1 MPNWVTNRIVA
12 TGPAPVLVALRDSG
26 LNFQRLRPC
35 PYITTKGRLIEPS
48 DEENKWYYWCSS
60 NWGTK
65 WTPSEVTVIFDEW
78 ADYLRGSLDTAWD
91 PPHTLFAYLTE
102 KYPGLVIE
110 NEYEEEAYSR
120 VGFARYSGGSV
131 TNIEI
136 SPHENSL
143 DANREFATEH
153 SWFDYE
159 YYVDMLARTGKGKD
173 YAKHNPSVIV
183 TEWTY
188 THETLAAKIAEALQ
202 DL

>member
-1 MPNWVTNRIVA
+1 MPNVITNRIIA
-12 TGPAPVLVALRDSG
+12 TGPAPVLIALRDSG
-26 LNFQRLRPC
+26 LHFQSLRPC
-35 PYITTKGRLIEPS
+35 PYITAKGRLVEPD

-65 WTPSEVTVIFDEW
+65 WMSSEVTVLFDEW

-120 VGFARYSGGSV
+120 VGFARYSDGSV
-131 TNIEI
+131 TNTEI
-136 SPHENSL
+136 YPHENSL
-143 DANREFATEH
+143 TALRTFAEDH

-159 YYVDMLARTGKGKD
+159 HYVQLGNTD
-173 YAKHNPSVIV
+173 HNTNRSPSVLV

-188 THETLAAKIAEALQ
+188 SHETLAAKIAEALR